1 MRSPWESNGMNSL
14 KWRVNNVFDK
24 MKQPLL
30 AAAIGLVLGFVINV
44 LYHVL

>member
-1 MRSPWESNGMNSL
+1 MF
-14 KWRVNNVFDK
+14 NN
-24 MKQPLL
+24 MKRPLL

>member
-1 MRSPWESNGMNSL
+1 MFE
-14 KWRVNNVFDK
+14 K

-30 AAAIGLVLGFVINV
+30 AAAIGLVFGFVINV